1 MVREPGPPPGV
12 DNGPGCLREGVDG
25 PTSRQGDVGKP
36 HDPAAPSPSPPSI
49 ASVVGTPST
58 THRSGSSPAARIRSS
73 RSSGAW
79 ETATILAPSGLHAIY
94 VKVRLYGSSGK
105 IAVAESPGFH
115 LAKSILR
122 VTDVNALR
130 GRTI

>member
-1 MVREPGPPPGV
+1 MSE
-12 DNGPGCLREGVDG
+12 DG
-25 PTSRQGDVGKP
+25 PAHRCCHEADDRIPMNPPRQAP
-36 HDPAAPSPSPPSI
+36 H
-49 ASVVGTPST
+49 
-58 THRSGSSPAARIRSS
+58 HRALRLSWGHPRQTQCSGSSPAARIRSS